1 MKKKILYIAE
11 AFGGGVFTYFT
22 ELANAVAEEYE
33 VLIAYA
39 KRAETP
45 ENFERFFRSDIRFV
59 EILHFQRS
67 VNPLQDFKAMQ
78 EIRHLVREYD
88 PDIIHL
94 HSSKAGFCG
103 RMAINCKKHRVYYT
117 PHGYAFLK
125 QDDSALK
132 RKIYFLAEKVLSMSH
147 AKVIGVSKG
156 EYEEALKLTKNA
168 MYINNGIDITK
179 IPKSGKKE
187 FDREHPVICTLGR
200 ISFPK
205 NPSMFNRIAESFPEW
220 KFIWIGDGDLR
231 SELTASNI
239 EITGWMDREEATEQL
254 ARADVFL
261 IPSLWEGLPVALLEA
276 MYQEKLCIASRVIG
290 NRDVMINGENGFL
303 ADCYEDYVRILKD
316 VSSGKIPVEE
326 IQKRAKQDVVES

>member
-179 IPKSGKKE
+179 IPKSGKKNLTGN
-187 FDREHPVICTLGR
+187 I
-200 ISFPK
+200 
-205 NPSMFNRIAESFPEW
+205 
-220 KFIWIGDGDLR
+220 R
-231 SELTASNI
+231 SSVL
-239 EITGWMDREEATEQL
+239 
-254 ARADVFL
+254 
-261 IPSLWEGLPVALLEA
+261 
-276 MYQEKLCIASRVIG
+276 
-290 NRDVMINGENGFL
+290 
-303 ADCYEDYVRILKD
+303 
-316 VSSGKIPVEE
+316 
-326 IQKRAKQDVVES
+326 

>member
-1 MKKKILYIAE
+1 M
-11 AFGGGVFTYFT
+11 
-22 ELANAVAEEYE
+22 
-33 VLIAYA
+33 LIAYA

-45 ENFERFFRSDIRFV
+45 ENFERFFRPDIRFV
-59 EILHFQRS
+59 EILNFQRS

-179 IPKSGKKE
+179 IPKGGKKE

-205 NPSMFNRIAESFPEW
+205 NPSMFNR
-220 KFIWIGDGDLR
+220 
-231 SELTASNI
+231 
-239 EITGWMDREEATEQL
+239 DR
-254 ARADVFL
+254 
-261 IPSLWEGLPVALLEA
+261 
-276 MYQEKLCIASRVIG
+276 
-290 NRDVMINGENGFL
+290 RDI
-303 ADCYEDYVRILKD
+303 
-316 VSSGKIPVEE
+316 S
-326 IQKRAKQDVVES
+326 